1 MSNEVERIGEPRSD
15 VLYRSGSVNKWAWN
29 GGGGESSD
37 ANSGVVRERRLD
49 KDVTRKLEATRRRE
63 TAILD
68 GLWKS

>member
-37 ANSGVVRERRLD
+37 ANSGVVRERRLP
-49 KDVTRKLEATRRRE
+49 KTSLESWKL
-63 TAILD
+63 LD
-68 GLWKS
+68 DERPRF